1 MSERLP
7 TPAPE
12 GTAIAIG
19 DGAVEIDASVVGQG
33 LGLEPQE
40 ILQLMRDGAIT
51 AVYEEGVDDDAG
63 RHRLTFFY
71 KGRRLRLVVED
82 SGRVLQR
89 SLIDFG
95 ERPLPARL
103 HGTSG

>member
-12 GTAIAIG
+12 GTTIAIG
-19 DGAVEIDASVVGQG
+19 DGGVEIDASVVGQG
-33 LGLEPQE
+33 LGLKPQE

-82 SGRVLQR
+82 SGRVVQR

-95 ERPLPARL
+95 ERPLPPRL
-103 HGTSG
+103 HGAGR